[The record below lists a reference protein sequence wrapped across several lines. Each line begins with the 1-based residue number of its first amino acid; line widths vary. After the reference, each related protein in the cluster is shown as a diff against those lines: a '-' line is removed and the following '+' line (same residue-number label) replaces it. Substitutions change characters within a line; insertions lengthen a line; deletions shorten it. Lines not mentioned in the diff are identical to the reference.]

1 MGGFRGELALGD
13 WNATQRDAPPHY
25 DPRVNREPV
34 RILVPLE
41 RGESAREPARLLGAL
56 FAPAAIRARAIH
68 VGRVAV
74 PLSYPFGPEAL
85 GTLRR
90 EQLAWEEEARRA
102 LKRQVGPLED
112 AGFAVE
118 VEVTAGSALGE
129 VLKRERLWRA
139 DLVLARPIGHTRSRG
154 LGSVAAG
161 LIQAASAPVLL
172 YRKVPANF
180 RVRRVLAPIDFSP
193 FSRRAVGWAL
203 LVASLARADLRLL
216 HVLPEVSARW
226 GPGLRHMAVEMVR
239 EERQRAQRQLRHF
252 GSPAISVEGIVV
264 EREHPGRG
272 VLQALKDGIDLIVL
286 GASGKSG
293 ITAVLGSV
301 TRQVVRESPYPAL
314 VIPTSNRVSAQEVWK
329 RSRR

>member
-1 MGGFRGELALGD
+1 
-13 WNATQRDAPPHY
+13 
-25 DPRVNREPV
+25 VNREPV
-34 RILVPLE
+34 RILIPLE
-41 RGESAREPARLLGAL
+41 RGESAREPARLLGEL
-56 FAPAAIRARAIH
+56 FAPAAIRVRAIH

-74 PLSYPFGPEAL
+74 PHFYIPSGPEAL

-118 VEVTAGSALGE
+118 VEVTAGSTLGE
-129 VLKRERLWRA
+129 VLKRAKLWRA
-139 DLVLARPIGHTRSRG
+139 DLVLARPSRRSRSRR
-154 LGSVAAG
+154 LGSVASG

-172 YRKVPANF
+172 YRRVPAGH
-180 RVRRVLAPIDFSP
+180 RVRRVLAPVDFSP
-193 FSRRAVGWAL
+193 FSRKAVGWAL

-226 GPGLRHMAVEMVR
+226 GPRLRRMAVEMVR
-239 EERQRAQRQLRHF
+239 EERQRAQRQLRQF
-252 GSPAISVEGIVV
+252 GSPAISVEGIVF

-293 ITAVLGSV
+293 MTAVLGSV
-301 TRQVVRESPYPAL
+301 TRQVVRDSPYPVL
-314 VIPTSNRVSAQEVWK
+314 VIPTSNRVSAQEVWR